1 MKFLFITLIALLPIL
16 GSASEDKGKGI
27 SPEAVK
33 QQNMNVIKMAA
44 EEMSKSLPTVV
55 DKKTNLVNIK
65 ADGTTLV
72 YIFEI
77 DTTPKSDET
86 VKKEDHSRMQKAVTE
101 GVCRSSERFLKSDIS
116 IRYIYKNTHS
126 KAELFK
132 FDINKESCPNL
143 WLMNKNISIKGIIN
157 SLDFFSSLN
166 TEQVEFLTSISS
178 VNNYSKNYIVYY
190 EKQKSDS
197 LLFLLDGLA
206 KAYKIDKHN
215 NEIFLHYIYPN
226 SLISEISNVKQDTIV
241 SFSNIELLEDSQIL
255 NIDYKKFRENFL
267 EKGFLCSEFA
277 NEIVLKSQQLRSL
290 INREFIFNSVVKVA
304 IMLYNDLNIF
314 NNLKRSEISLIL
326 HIQPETLSRVLNRLK
341 RDKII
346 DSKNGKIVVL
356 DEEALLSICEE

>member
-1 MKFLFITLIALLPIL
+1 
-16 GSASEDKGKGI
+16 
-27 SPEAVK
+27 
-33 QQNMNVIKMAA
+33 
-44 EEMSKSLPTVV
+44 MSK
-55 DKKTNLVNIK
+55 
-65 ADGTTLV
+65 
-72 YIFEI
+72 
-77 DTTPKSDET
+77 
-86 VKKEDHSRMQKAVTE
+86 
-101 GVCRSSERFLKSDIS
+101 
-116 IRYIYKNTHS
+116 NT
-126 KAELFK
+126 
-132 FDINKESCPNL
+132 
-143 WLMNKNISIKGIIN
+143 SIKSVLS

-166 TEQVEFLTSISS
+166 IEQIDFLASICS
-178 VNNYSKNYIVYY
+178 VNSYSKNYIVYY

-197 LLFLLDGLA
+197 LLFLLEGLA

-226 SLISEISNVKQDTIV
+226 SLISEISNIKEDIIV

-267 EKGFLCSEFA
+267 EKGFLCSAFA

-304 IMLYNDLNIF
+304 MMLHDDLNIF

-346 DSKNGKIVVL
+346 DSKSGKIVVL
-356 DEEALLSICEE
+356 DKESLLSICEE